1 MRGFGKRDEIMR
13 KEMVSLDYFMV
24 QIQKK
29 CDAVAGLKVQN
40 IALKKE
46 NERLDKE
53 NELLSKQLTT
63 LNHNHQKLKKEY
75 EFFKEKGNVKR
86 MGVISGDELNGGI

>member
-1 MRGFGKRDEIMR
+1 M
-13 KEMVSLDYFMV
+13 KEKVSLDYFMV

-63 LNHNHQKLKKEY
+63 LNHNHQKLQKEY
-75 EFFKEKGNVKR
+75 EVLLKRNEDVKMR
-86 MGVISGDELNGGI
+86 VISGDELYGGI

>member
-1 MRGFGKRDEIMR
+1 MVIMMTS

-40 IALKKE
+40 TLLKKE
-46 NERLDKE
+46 NNRLDIE
-53 NELLSKQLTT
+53 NQNLARELTT
-63 LNHNHQKLKKEY
+63 LNHNYKILEKEY
-75 EFFKEKGNVKR
+75 EGILKKWECKDDSYKN
-86 MGVISGDELNGGI
+86 GDNNGGV